1 MLDVAPQLR
10 DTLTRGF
17 NAGGKP
23 WQHRSRAGGAS
34 IYVGSGL
41 LALLRFADGAS
52 KGCKNAFLLRP
63 AAACLRGTWHWVGR
77 ALINVGGGLA
87 E

>member
-1 MLDVAPQLR
+1 MVNVAPQLR

-41 LALLRFADGAS
+41 LALLRSADVTS
-52 KGCKNAFLLRP
+52 KGCKNVALLR
-63 AAACLRGTWHWVGR
+63 
-77 ALINVGGGLA
+77 
-87 E
+87 